1 MAEEERRRRKEKL
14 RLDIEH
20 DNVDSLTSPTNKQCT
35 SFKRISPND
44 KTALQI
50 LDGGTQAKTKRI
62 RPKTRR
68 SVFDNKK
75 LTLYTQFLLTQ
86 HSFSLIRSP
95 RARTLNEEPTFLR
108 RSDAV
113 SPEKVDTESLHRR
126 KPSKCIA
133 SGSVAIGKR
142 TENRLNALSA
152 ESIRSVSPGSDSV
165 FYSEVD
171 VILSQ

>member
-20 DNVDSLTSPTNKQCT
+20 DNVESLTSPTNKQCT

-68 SVFDNKK
+68 LV
-75 LTLYTQFLLTQ
+75 LTREMW
-86 HSFSLIRSP
+86 LIHPIS
-95 RARTLNEEPTFLR
+95 
-108 RSDAV
+108 S
-113 SPEKVDTESLHRR
+113 
-126 KPSKCIA
+126 C
-133 SGSVAIGKR
+133 
-142 TENRLNALSA
+142 
-152 ESIRSVSPGSDSV
+152 
-165 FYSEVD
+165 
-171 VILSQ
+171 